1 MRRWR
6 KKSPTHRLAGDT
18 SSVEEEVME
27 VSVSISEDLIKE
39 EAPLE
44 IVEEQV
50 NILLMVKKAK
60 ERMFE
65 RNEKIKRLGAEEE
78 LKG

>member
-18 SSVEEEVME
+18 SSVEEEGME
-27 VSVSISEDLIKE
+27 GSVSISEDLIKE